1 MKISVSSYSYSQYIR
16 AGKLTQLTAIDKAKE
31 MGFDAIEF
39 TDIDGAEDINLQKEN
54 AAKLKEH
61 ADSLDMVINAYTIGA
76 NLAKPTEEERAA
88 EVERLKGQLEVAKIL
103 GANLMR
109 HDVCYSLGK
118 TGFTRSFDLMLPYL
132 ADSARKVTEY
142 GETLGIRTCSEN
154 HGFIAQDSDRMERL
168 FNAVNHDNYGLLV
181 DIGNFTCVDED
192 HTLAVSRVAPY
203 AIHAHA
209 KDFKISKGTPYGSC
223 NQILTRGGNYIVGTA
238 IGEGDVPVKQC
249 LNILKRAG
257 YSGYLSIEFEGLGDC
272 VDGIARGLGN
282 LKKML
287 DELGWE

>member
-1 MKISVSSYSYSQYIR
+1 MKISVSSYSYAQYIR

-39 TDIDGAEDINLQKEN
+39 TDIDGAGNLDLQKEN
-54 AAKLKEH
+54 AAKLKAR
-61 ADSLDMVINAYTIGA
+61 ADELGMVINAYTIGA
-76 NLAKPTEEERAA
+76 NLAGLTEEARAA
-88 EVERLKGQLEVAKIL
+88 EVERLKGQLDVAKIL
-103 GANLMR
+103 GAGVMR

-118 TGFTRSFDLMLPYL
+118 TGFTRSFDLMLLYL

-142 GETLGIRTCSEN
+142 GASIGIKTCSEN
-154 HGFIAQDSDRMERL
+154 HGYIAQDSDRMERL

-181 DIGNFTCVDED
+181 DMGNFTCVDEN

-209 KDFKISKGTPYGSC
+209 KDMKISKGAPYGNCQSM
-223 NQILTRGGNYIVGTA
+223 TRGGNYFCGTA

-257 YSGYLSIEFEGLGDC
+257 YEGYLSIEFEGHGDC
-272 VDGIARGLGN
+272 VDGIARGYAN
-282 LKKML
+282 LKRML
-287 DELGWE
+287 EELGWN